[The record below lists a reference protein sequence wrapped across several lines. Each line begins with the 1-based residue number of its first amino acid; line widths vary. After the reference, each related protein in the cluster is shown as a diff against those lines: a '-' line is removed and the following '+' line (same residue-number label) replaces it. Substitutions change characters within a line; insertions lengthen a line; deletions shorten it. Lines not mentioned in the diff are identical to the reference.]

1 MHELKALMMT
11 IITEHLHPREIFMI
25 NYGDL
30 IIGTGDLLYFQQCFF
45 FSSTAG
51 KNCRI
56 MMVGKMIRSPGCS
69 VTRDLAR
76 SYNTTL
82 KLGPKGPNLG
92 HTVPTMEIIFNS
104 LGGKYSFQLIFES
117 CCIRWNAVFPGHY
130 LQPPFSLSSSLRAKI

>member
-1 MHELKALMMT
+1 MHELKALMMP
-11 IITEHLHPREIFMI
+11 IITEHLQLEIFMI
-25 NYGDL
+25 KYGDL

-104 LGGKYSFQLIFES
+104 HERKYSFQLIFGS
-117 CCIRWNAVFPGHY
+117 CCIRSNAVPPRHY

>member
-1 MHELKALMMT
+1 MHELKALMMP

-45 FSSTAG
+45 FSSTAEE
-51 KNCRI
+51 NCRI

-82 KLGPKGPNLG
+82 KLGPKGPNLS
-92 HTVPTMEIIFNS
+92 HTLPTMIFIFQHGGEMGPS
-104 LGGKYSFQLIFES
+104 HFAITAKGICLGEPRCS
-117 CCIRWNAVFPGHY
+117 
-130 LQPPFSLSSSLRAKI
+130 